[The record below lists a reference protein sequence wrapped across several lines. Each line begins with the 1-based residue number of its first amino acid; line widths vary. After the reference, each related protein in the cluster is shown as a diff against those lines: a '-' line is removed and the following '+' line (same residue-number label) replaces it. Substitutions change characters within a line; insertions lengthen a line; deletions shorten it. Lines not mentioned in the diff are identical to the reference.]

1 MGRAFIE
8 AFEGAGVITTPKH
21 FLANVGEGGRDSY
34 PIDHSERLLSERYLP
49 PFDVAV
55 KEAKARSVMTAYNS
69 VDGSPATQNRRLLNG
84 ILKGEW
90 GFQGFIISDASAT
103 GGATVLHMTEPN
115 TPRATKDA
123 FEAGLDVVF
132 QSQCGQQRSYWRRSR
147 RDDSLEGDRRVGGSG
162 AARQVRPWPVRA
174 AVRGCGDAA
183 RLNGAREHREGHRG
197 RPRVHRPS

>member
-1 MGRAFIE
+1 MKTRTVGEMGRAFIE

-132 QSQCGQQRSYWRRSR
+132 QSQCGQQRSY
-147 RDDSLEGDRRVGGSG
+147 LEAFQKG
-162 AARQVRPWPVRA
+162 
-174 AVRGCGDAA
+174 
-183 RLNGAREHREGHRG
+183 
-197 RPRVHRPS
+197 